1 MRKIFFTT
9 FLSAFLQAVL
19 YAQTLTSPT
28 DYFGYEPGLDFTP
41 HHKVV
46 DYIKYLTNT
55 SPNANLMPYGFTN
68 EGRDLLLVAVSSA
81 ENLKS
86 IESIK
91 RNNLIA
97 AGFETGEMV
106 GKHLPIVWLSYNI
119 HGNESVSTEAAMSV
133 LFSLLSKDKPNSEKW
148 LDDMVIIIDP
158 CENPDGR
165 DRYVNWY
172 KQTLGNTNNVHSDAW
187 EHHEPWPGGRFNH
200 YLFDLNRDWAWQTQI
215 ESQQR
220 KEMYYQFLPH
230 VHVDLHEMGVNS
242 PYFFGPSAEPFHQVI
257 TDWQREFHNIIGEYN
272 STAFDKEN
280 WLYFTKE
287 VFDLFYPSYGD
298 TWPTYQGAV
307 GFTYE
312 QGGSG
317 RAGLGVITD
326 IGDTLTLKDR
336 LAHHYTASFSTI
348 EAAYSQKEKLLQEFK
363 AFFTDAINNGSGD
376 YKSFVV
382 SSSNDEDGIKALLQL
397 LDNHKITYG
406 KIGNLPR
413 LRNIVAYDYQ
423 QNTTRSVTPKTDDI
437 VISTLQPQGKMVR
450 VLFEPKPVLVDS
462 MTYDL
467 TSWALPHIYNLEAY
481 AYKENINPTANID
494 LSFTQN
500 TPASDKPY
508 AYYFP
513 WKDFKDAQ
521 LLANLLEAGIKTR
534 YALEPFSIAD
544 KSFER
549 GTIIVTRLDNSNF
562 ANFDATITTLANTHQ
577 QPIFTSN
584 TGLVSSGKDLG
595 SSYVRFIKPPKV
607 AIING
612 EGVSPTAFGEVWHY
626 FEEQL
631 GYAVTV
637 INAASVYDVDLNNYD
652 VLILPNGRY
661 AKYSGLITDF
671 VDLGGKVIALERA
684 INIFTADAGTLIGQS
699 MVEKED
705 KASEE
710 KAESLLK
717 KYGDRN
723 RKALSESVEGSIY
736 KISLDD
742 THPLAFGAGKHTF
755 LMKRNNT
762 TLPFLGDGGW
772 NVGVFKEDSYTSGFT
787 GYKLQEKIKNTLAIG
802 IESYGDGTIIYMSDS
817 PIIRGFWHS
826 GKLLLANAVFLS
838 VQ

>member
-1 MRKIFFTT
+1 MKKIFFTT
-9 FLSAFLQAVL
+9 ILSFILKVFIS
-19 YAQTLTSPT
+19 AQTLTSPT
-28 DYFGYEPGLDFTP
+28 DFLGYEPGLDFTP
-41 HHKVV
+41 HHRVV
-46 DYIKYLTNT
+46 DYVKHLTNT
-55 SPNANLMPYGFTN
+55 SPNASLMPYGFTS
-68 EGRDLLLVAVSSA
+68 EGRELLLVAVSSE
-81 ENLKS
+81 ENLRS

-97 AGFETGEMV
+97 AGFETGEME

-119 HGNESVSTEAAMSV
+119 HGNESVGTEAALSV
-133 LFSLLSKDKPNSEKW
+133 LYSLLNKEKSNSEKW
-148 LDDMVIIIDP
+148 LDEMIIIIDP

-172 KQTLGNTNNVHSDAW
+172 KQTLGKTNNVHPDAW

-200 YLFDLNRDWAWQTQI
+200 YIFDLNRDWAWQTQV

-242 PYFFGPSAEPFHQVI
+242 PYFFGPSAEPFHKVI

-272 STAFDKEN
+272 SAAFDKEN

-336 LAHHYTASFSTI
+336 LDHHYTASFSTI
-348 EAAYSQKEKLLQEFK
+348 EAAFSQKEKLLQEFK

-376 YKSFVV
+376 YKSYVV

-406 KIGNLPR
+406 KVGNLPR
-413 LRNIVAYDYQ
+413 LRSTEAYDYQ
-423 QNTTRSVTPKTDDI
+423 QNITTSVTPKTNDI
-437 VISTLQPQGKMVR
+437 VISTFQPQGKMVR
-450 VLFEPKPVLVDS
+450 VLFEPKPVLYDS

-467 TSWALPHIYNLEAY
+467 TSWALPHVYNLEAY
-481 AYKENINPTANID
+481 AYKENINPTINLD

-500 TPASDKPY
+500 SIASDKPY
-508 AYYFP
+508 AYYFD
-513 WKDFKDAQ
+513 WKDFKDVQ
-521 LLANLLEAGIKTR
+521 LLAKLLNTGIKVR
-534 YALEPFSIAD
+534 YALDPFSIGN
-544 KSFER
+544 KSFDR
-549 GTIIVTRLDNSNF
+549 GTIIITRIDNKNFKNLDNTVTN
-562 ANFDATITTLANTHQ
+562 LANALQ

-584 TGLVSSGKDLG
+584 TGLVADGKDLG
-595 SSYVRFIKPPKV
+595 SNYVRFIKPPKV
-607 AIING
+607 AIMNG
-612 EGVSPTAFGEVWHY
+612 EGISPTAFGEVWHY

-631 GYAVTV
+631 EYPVTV
-637 INAASVYDVDLNNYD
+637 INVARIYDIDLKNYD
-652 VLILPNGRY
+652 VIILPNGRY
-661 AKYSGLITDF
+661 AKYSSVITEF
-671 VDLGGKVIALERA
+671 SELGGKVIALERA
-684 INIFTADAGTLIGQS
+684 IDLFTADAGTLIGQS
-699 MVEKED
+699 IGEKEE
-705 KASEE
+705 KVSEVKNE
-710 KAESLLK
+710 NLLK
-717 KYGDRN
+717 KYGDRY
-723 RKALSESVEGSIY
+723 RRALSESVEGSIFKVY
-736 KISLDD
+736 LDD

-755 LMKRNNT
+755 LMKRNSSV
-762 TLPFLGDGGW
+762 LPYLGDGGW
-772 NVGVFKEDSYTSGFT
+772 NVGVFKENSYTSGFT
-787 GYKLQEKIKNTLAIG
+787 GYKLQEKVKNTLAIG
-802 IESYGDGTIIYMSDS
+802 IENYGEGAIIYMSDS

-838 VQ
+838 EQ